1 MNAHV
6 QEWLDISRED
16 YDAAEVMFENRKYL
30 YSVFMCQQAVEKAMK
45 ALYQHKF
52 TEVPPRKHDL
62 VRLADEAG
70 VLGECSDEQKVFL
83 STLTEFYIEAR
94 YPGDRAE
101 LSIRCD
107 RDFARTIL
115 DGTREMVVWLR
126 NQLKDS

>member
-1 MNAHV
+1 MDAHV

-16 YDAAEVMFENRKYL
+16 YDAAKVMFENRKYL
-30 YSVFMCQQAVEKAMK
+30 YSVFMCQQAVEKAIK
-45 ALYQHKF
+45 ALYQYRF

-70 VLGECSDEQKVFL
+70 VLGECSDEQKVLL

-94 YPGDRAE
+94 YPGDRAK
-101 LSIRCD
+101 LSTRCD

-115 DGTREMVVWLR
+115 DDTREMVVWLES
-126 NQLKDS
+126 QLKSS